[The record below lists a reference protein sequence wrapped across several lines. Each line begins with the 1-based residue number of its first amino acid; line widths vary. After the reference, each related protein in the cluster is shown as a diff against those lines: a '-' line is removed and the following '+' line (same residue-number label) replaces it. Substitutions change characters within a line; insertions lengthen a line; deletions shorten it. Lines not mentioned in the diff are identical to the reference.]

1 MKWLHSIKQYIPRH
15 KYAIDAKFLGDDA
28 LLAWSNLGYWQAVD
42 DPYPQA
48 CQALADRLA
57 QSLKLQAN
65 DQVLDLGCG
74 QGASILHWHTQ
85 YQVASIKAVE
95 LQEACVQRIQNLLN
109 SKHIPTSNIEIFADS
124 FLNLNSIFPKKCFD
138 VVMCIDAAYHSNLNS
153 FLLSTTSVLNSKG
166 RLGFHYLIV
175 DEKFLNLN
183 AMQQLRYRAL
193 LKAADVDIRKLPTAN
208 SLQENL
214 KQFEFKNVQIENIS
228 MQVFS
233 GFAQYAHH
241 VLNSNMTA
249 QGLAQFKIQMTA
261 KLCRTLFEEG
271 LVHYVQVSA
280 SKDV

>member
-1 MKWLHSIKQYIPRH
+1 MKWLQAVKQYIPTH
-15 KYAIDAKFLGDDA
+15 KYAIDTKFLGDDA
-28 LLAWSNLGYWQAVD
+28 LLAWSNLGYWQAED

-48 CQALADRLA
+48 CQALADHLA
-57 QSLKLQAN
+57 QCLKLQPN
-65 DQVLDLGCG
+65 DQLLDLGCG
-74 QGASILHWHTQ
+74 QGASVWHWHTQ
-85 YQVASIKAVE
+85 YQVSSIKAVE
-95 LQEACVQRIQNLLN
+95 LQVACVQRIQNVLN
-109 SKHIPTSNIEIFADS
+109 SKQISTSQIEVFADS
-124 FLNLNSIFPKKCFD
+124 FLNLNSIFPQNRFD